1 VVNGGGQIIREMAS
15 GSGRLDLCLLYE
27 NRKYPIELKIR
38 YGKKYLEEG
47 LEQTARY
54 MDVHDCN
61 EGWLVVFD
69 RRTTVKWSDK
79 IYMKKKAVDGKT
91 VTVVG
96 A

>member
-1 VVNGGGQIIREMAS
+1 MAS

-38 YGKKYLEEG
+38 YGEKYFEEG
-47 LEQTARY
+47 LAQTARY
-54 MDVHDCN
+54 VDVHDCK

-69 RRTTVKWSDK
+69 RRTTVKWEDK
-79 IYMKKKAVDGKT
+79 LYFKKETVDGKA
-91 VTVVG
+91 VSVVG